1 MHVNIK
7 SIYLIKANN
16 VYNLT
21 KHKLE
26 PDSENKKDQKEFLQV
41 YYYILYLSCFLI
53 SSNVKRQTLQILF
66 YQNPIRLAI

>member
-26 PDSENKKDQKEFLQV
+26 PDSENKKDQKEFLHVQ
-41 YYYILYLSCFLI
+41 YIFYFKRFRFKDMRIKYTTICFNLI
-53 SSNVKRQTLQILF
+53 
-66 YQNPIRLAI
+66 